1 MPDGVMGTS
10 RKGRRPGLISNAIYA
25 RDGQERSADS
35 RYCNNRVL
43 KKDTNAGKEQLNM
56 HSNLP

>member
-25 RDGQERSADS
+25 R
-35 RYCNNRVL
+35 VL
-43 KKDTNAGKEQLNM
+43 KKDTNAGKQRLNM